1 MYRVVNDFLEDW
13 KFESQ
18 ATLKVFQ
25 NITDDSLNKVVV
37 PDGRSIKD
45 IAWHITITIGEML
58 SKTGMKVSNFN
69 ENSSAPD
76 TIDEIL
82 DEYQRLSKE
91 AEAFVNANW
100 KDDSL
105 FEEVNMYGEMW
116 KKGKILAILINHQS
130 HHRAQLTVLMR
141 QAGLKVPG
149 VYGPSKEEWGEYGM
163 PPQK

>member
-82 DEYQRLSKE
+82 DE
-91 AEAFVNANW
+91 
-100 KDDSL
+100 
-105 FEEVNMYGEMW
+105 
-116 KKGKILAILINHQS
+116 
-130 HHRAQLTVLMR
+130 
-141 QAGLKVPG
+141 
-149 VYGPSKEEWGEYGM
+149 
-163 PPQK
+163 